1 MIYDCFLF
9 FNENDL
15 LEVRLNQ
22 HNKFVDK
29 FSIVEAAET
38 HTGIKKDLCFDHKR
52 FERFS
57 DKIIYR
63 SIHSFE
69 DEIKKNPNLI
79 SQNIS
84 NFITPQKQLNH
95 QDWIRDNFQAE
106 YITKTLLEQNPNQ
119 EDIVL
124 FSCLDEILNEE
135 AFIECLSVFSTNQ
148 KFFLKSKIFNK
159 YVLEKKVDPVFSFVL
174 DTYAY
179 KLNLFHKQV
188 PVGTMTKVSNL
199 AFMKW
204 TELRY
209 FACTTHEFIENAGWH
224 FTFLDNTDGEKAL
237 MKYKSWAHSKDIS
250 SNRKRYFDIQ
260 TKEEAVNTVF
270 KDYNL
275 KKVNITKQSY
285 PKFIIENLEF
295 FSDYIYK

>member
-29 FSIVEAAET
+29 FIIVEAAET

-174 DTYAY
+174 EICVSIFVLSAIIICPIWLVLLSIVFNCCVSLETETVYSNP
-179 KLNLFHKQV
+179 LLSNFRLFGFCSAIFV
-188 PVGTMTKVSNL
+188 C
-199 AFMKW
+199 F
-204 TELRY
+204 
-209 FACTTHEFIENAGWH
+209 
-224 FTFLDNTDGEKAL
+224 
-237 MKYKSWAHSKDIS
+237 
-250 SNRKRYFDIQ
+250 
-260 TKEEAVNTVF
+260 
-270 KDYNL
+270 YN
-275 KKVNITKQSY
+275 
-285 PKFIIENLEF
+285 
-295 FSDYIYK
+295 